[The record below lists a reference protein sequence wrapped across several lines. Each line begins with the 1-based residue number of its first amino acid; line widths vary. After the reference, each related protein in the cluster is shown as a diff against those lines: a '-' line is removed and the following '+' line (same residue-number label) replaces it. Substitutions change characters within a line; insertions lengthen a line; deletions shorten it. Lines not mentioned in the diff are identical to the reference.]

1 MKWWRKKRS
10 RKPHSDSSLTYV
22 QERFRQFHILL
33 DKHDEILRLT
43 ADMEEKSQGEFLFD
57 LQYLRDI
64 LKTLK
69 NNLTEAIEIMISMGG
84 DSYSELRTK
93 AKEIFKNIELILPL
107 SITIEE
113 DEIAIPY
120 DRLSREDA
128 MAVGSKNAQLGEMKS
143 KLGLPVPEGFA
154 LTAWAYKLFLHS
166 NNLRERISTCISA
179 LNIFQYHDLV
189 ECSERIRNNILES
202 PIPNE
207 IIEASQR
214 CLEELQKGGKELRYA
229 MRSSAIGEDTIYS
242 FAGQYATLLNVSV
255 DNLADAYREVIASK
269 YTPQAIY
276 YFLSH
281 AISEAQLP
289 MSVGCVV
296 MIDAVA
302 SGVIYTRSP
311 VDPDVDCVLVS
322 ATWGLGKYLVD
333 GKITPDTFCLSRQ
346 DGSLQ
351 QSAIMKKTVRLVLDT
366 DSGTREEPVPEQLQN
381 VPSLTSEQ
389 LRQLWEFALKL
400 EQHYESPQDIEFALD
415 SDGQIFLL
423 QTRPLRVPR
432 RVHREVQVSTDV
444 LEKICTGNTT
454 VSPGAGAGEIC
465 HVSSQEDLA
474 KVTDGT
480 VLVTRNSFP
489 GIITVMTKVNAIV
502 TEVGGVANHM
512 ATIAREYRVP
522 TISGVSDIDMLPEGE
537 VVTVDATGCAVYRG
551 VQHDI
556 IELRKAEYDLFS
568 DMAIYDLL
576 NKILRWVAPLHLLH
590 PHIPEFKIEN
600 CRTVHDI
607 VRFIHQKATEEMFKE
622 AIAVGGKKEIGLRLK
637 TNMPIEV
644 RLIYLD
650 KSPSLLS
657 SSKVI
662 PPEKLHSAPMKAFW
676 DGIAKEGWPTT
687 GPPLPSLKVKSKAS
701 SEDSYYSERKY
712 RETSFAILSKEY
724 MICNLHMGYHF
735 TTVEA
740 MCTPEPDRNYIR
752 IQWGNGGAAM
762 DRRIRRIKLIA
773 QIAGIMGFE
782 NYSKADFLNI
792 LVSHI
797 SEKELKEK
805 LFLMGRLTML
815 TKQLDMALVNDEI
828 SEWYAQDIMKKIG
841 LEKDSKRST

>member
-1 MKWWRKKRS
+1 MKWWRGKRS
-10 RKPHSDSSLTYV
+10 RKPHSDAALAYV
-22 QERFRQFHILL
+22 RERFRQFHILL

-57 LQYLRDI
+57 LQYLRDM

-69 NNLTEAIEIMISMGG
+69 DNLTEAVEIMISMGG
-84 DSYSELRTK
+84 APYYELRTK

-120 DRLSREDA
+120 DKLSREDA

-143 KLGLPVPEGFA
+143 KLGLPVPDGFA

-179 LNIFQYHDLV
+179 LDIFQYNDLV
-189 ECSERIRNNILES
+189 ECSKRIRNNILES
-202 PIPNE
+202 PIPDE

-214 CLEELQKGGKELRYA
+214 CLAELNPGNASPRYA
-229 MRSSAIGEDTIYS
+229 MRSSAVGEDTIYS
-242 FAGQYATLLNVSV
+242 FAGQYATLLNVPV
-255 DNLADAYREVIASK
+255 DNLGDAYREVIASK

-281 AISEAQLP
+281 AIYESQLP

-333 GKITPDTFCLSRQ
+333 GRITPDTFCLSRQ
-346 DGSLQ
+346 DGSLR
-351 QSAIMKKTVRLVLDT
+351 QSVIVKKTMQLVLDAEA
-366 DSGTREEPVPEQLQN
+366 GTREEPVPEHLQET
-381 VPSLTSEQ
+381 PSLTSEQ
-389 LRQLWEFALKL
+389 LHQLYEYAVTL
-400 EQHYESPQDIEFALD
+400 EQHYESPQDIEFAID
-415 SDGQIFLL
+415 KEGKIYLL

-432 RVHREVQVSTDV
+432 RVHQEVQVATDV
-444 LEKICTGNTT
+444 LEKLCTGKTT

-474 KVTDGT
+474 RVSDGM

-489 GIITVMTKVNAIV
+489 GIITVMTRVNAIL

-522 TISGVSDIDMLPEGE
+522 TISGVDDIDKLRDGE

-556 IELRKAEYDLFS
+556 IEMRKAEYDLFS

-576 NKILRWVAPLHLLH
+576 KKILRWVAPLHLLH
-590 PHIPEFKIEN
+590 PHMPEFKIEN

-607 VRFIHQKATEEMFKE
+607 VRFIHQKATEEMFTE
-622 AIAVGGKKEIGLRLK
+622 AIAVGKKGKVGLRLK
-637 TNMPIEV
+637 TDMPIKV

-650 KSPSLLS
+650 KSPELLS

-662 PPEKLHSAPMKAFW
+662 SLENLHSVPMKAFW
-676 DGIAKEGWPTT
+676 NGIAREGWPTT
-687 GPPLPSLKVKSKAS
+687 GPPMPSLKVQSKMS
-701 SEDSYYSERKY
+701 SEKDYYSSRKY

-740 MCTPEPDRNYIR
+740 MCTADPDRNYIR

-773 QIAGIMGFE
+773 EIAGVMGFE
-782 NYSKADFLNI
+782 NYSRADFLNI
-792 LVSHI
+792 IISHI
-797 SEKELKEK
+797 SEKELKDK
-805 LFLMGRLTML
+805 LYLVGRLTML
-815 TKQLDMALVNDEI
+815 TKQLDMALINDEI
-828 SEWYAQDIMKKIG
+828 SKWYARDIMKKIG
-841 LEKDSKRST
+841 LVERNRDNK